1 MAANLS
7 SFLTLP
13 APPLHASIPWCRAKV
28 VATALT
34 GDPDLYVT
42 VGGSDL
48 PGPHNFYWMGGA
60 TGEIAENKENR
71 VGLYSLTSYFT
82 FCVRSSKIVF
92 QGN

>member
-1 MAANLS
+1 M
-7 SFLTLP
+7 
-13 APPLHASIPWCRAKV
+13 

-60 TGEIAENKENR
+60 TGEIAEQRGKC
-71 VGLYSLTSYFT
+71 VTAVHLYNPDF
-82 FCVRSSKIVF
+82 FC
-92 QGN
+92 